1 LLNHE
6 SDLMHIKNTAHIL
19 PFESAHGEIV
29 YEYMGKAA
37 GGTAQHS
44 LAQIILPP
52 GKAALKHYHPAAE
65 ESYYILSG
73 KGRVVLDGEERIMT
87 AGDAVAIPAN
97 TVHRIFNDSKE
108 NLVFLAICA
117 PPWTPDCSV
126 FVP

>member
-1 LLNHE
+1 
-6 SDLMHIKNTAHIL
+6 MHIKNTTQMT
-19 PFESAHGEIV
+19 PFESAHGEVV

-44 LAQIILPP
+44 LAQIVLPP
-52 GKAALKHYHPAAE
+52 GKAALKHYHPVAE
-65 ESYYILSG
+65 ESYFILSG
-73 KGRVVLDGEERIMT
+73 EGRIVLDGEERMVA
-87 AGDAVAIPAN
+87 AGDAIAIPVNA
-97 TVHRIFNDSKE
+97 VHQIFNDAQE